1 MPGHYDDKKKT
12 KAQKLATKRIVK
24 KKVVKG
30 IEDAVKPIRTGIAK
44 TIGVH
49 PKSNKV
55 GLAVRKTK
63 TAINKLQTPKKFR
76 KIGGKNIPDYS
87 WDVEKIWKQGKGGS

>member
-30 IEDAVKPIRTGIAK
+30 IKDAVKPIRTAIGK
-44 TIGVH
+44 TVGAV
-49 PKSNKV
+49 PNSNKV
-55 GLAVRKTK
+55 GKAVRKIKTNLKTK
-63 TAINKLQTPKKFR
+63 TTAAKKRHNTR
-76 KIGGKNIPDYS
+76 KK
-87 WDVEKIWKQGKGGS
+87 K